1 MKKLL
6 TLLTILALIFAV
18 GCKKDEST
26 EEINEFETLVNY
38 LEAQPG
44 ESGQWVNTLSGWIL
58 NYSGL
63 DLNNYFILD
72 LRKAE
77 DFNKMHLEGAV
88 NSTLPGIFDA
98 VANATKPVLC
108 VCYTG
113 QTASYAHTLLRMK
126 GIEAYVLKFGMSI
139 VDQSLDKWTA
149 NCSNQYANDP
159 NWVKTAS
166 PALPKFDPPTLN
178 TGKETAEEI
187 LDARIDFALNDWG
200 NRLITAATVM
210 ANPDNYNIMNYWPE
224 SEYNKYGHIKG
235 AYQLTPKTLTTDQNL
250 YVFDPAGNNILYCYT
265 GQTAA
270 ATVAYLD
277 VLGYD
282 VKSIKFGTCAMI
294 WEELE
299 SHKWPKPWG
308 E

>member
-1 MKKLL
+1 
-6 TLLTILALIFAV
+6 
-18 GCKKDEST
+18 
-26 EEINEFETLVNY
+26 
-38 LEAQPG
+38 
-44 ESGQWVNTLSGWIL
+44 
-58 NYSGL
+58 
-63 DLNNYFILD
+63 
-72 LRKAE
+72 
-77 DFNKMHLEGAV
+77 MHLEGAV
-88 NSTLPGIFDA
+88 NSTLTGIFDA

-178 TGKETAEEI
+178 TGKKTAEEI